1 MRKGKTNLLIPVFVI
16 VGLIFILGFV
26 LLRENILDF
35 LKPYPYA
42 MKRTEAYPK
51 IVKSTK
57 IIEKTRAVVN
67 SKEEYDAKIAEL
79 FDNPAE
85 VPMPTVDFETSK
97 LLIVTS
103 ETNDTEGYR
112 VKVESVIKNE
122 QEQKLETLIRH
133 TKPGETCVNTEEK
146 NVAVDMV
153 ILEKNSWDLKFDKVE
168 RTEECK

>member
-57 IIEKTRAVVN
+57 IIEKTRVVVN

-103 ETNDTEGYR
+103 EMNDTEGYR